1 MFTKSLLIF
10 LILLATSKKVEVND
24 LPGTEFSEIQQG
36 IYINQSDSGLIA
48 LKTTNSVNS
57 RALEI
62 NLDGAQYIELKGAII
77 NMERALIYVSE
88 SNRII
93 VGDSTQSTVFV
104 FDMDGELIVSFGRSG
119 RGPGE
124 FNFITGVIQ
133 LSMGDILV
141 SEPSGR
147 IHRFSENG
155 TFLRT
160 YNIPITG
167 NMARM
172 TEINNHQ
179 LLLAGLNKRGA
190 GNLLH
195 FLNIDTGDIT
205 QSFFEAPFEMG
216 AFGGVLFSQSSTA
229 SAIFDGTYIYAFIS
243 FKNTL
248 YVFDLNANL
257 INVIDNINFEHLLPL
272 TPEPERLSDRQLA
285 AKMESFSKITNLYW
299 VSEDIMLIEHYRSV
313 DVQLSP
319 FRFSVEY
326 GFAIMETDG
335 TIITEEKNVP
345 RTYGYNNNQQLI
357 YRGTFEN
364 NTNGTQIIKK
374 LPYPLR

>member
-1 MFTKSLLIF
+1 RKPEF
-10 LILLATSKKVEVND
+10 
-24 LPGTEFSEIQQG
+24 GTTQQG
-36 IYINQSDSGLIA
+36 IYIKQSDSDLIA
-48 LKTTNSVNS
+48 LRASNAVRS
-57 RALEI
+57 RAFKMSS
-62 NLDGAQYIELKGAII
+62 DDTQFIELKGAII
-77 NMERALIYVSE
+77 NMERALIYISE
-88 SNRII
+88 SDRII
-93 VGDSTQSTVFV
+93 VGDSTQNLVFV
-104 FDMDGELIVSFGRSG
+104 FDMDGELLFSFGRSG

-124 FNFITGVIQ
+124 FNFITGIMQ

-147 IHRFSENG
+147 IHRFSDNG

-167 NMARM
+167 NMVRM
-172 TEINNHQ
+172 TEINSRK

-195 FLNIDTGDIT
+195 FFDLDTGDIT

-216 AFGGVLFSQSSTA
+216 AFGGVLYSQSSTA

-243 FKNTL
+243 FKDAL

-257 INVIDNINFEHLLPL
+257 INVVDNINFEHILPL
-272 TPEPERLSDRQLA
+272 TPEPERLSERELA
-285 AKMESFSKITNLYW
+285 EKMESFSRITNLYW
-299 VSEDIMLIEHYRSV
+299 VDEDVMLIEHYKSV

-326 GFAIMETDG
+326 GFAIMKTNG
-335 TIITEEKNVP
+335 TVIAEESNVP
-345 RTYGYNNNQQLI
+345 RTYGFNGDEGLI
-357 YRGTFEN
+357 YRGAFEN
-364 NTNGTQIIKK
+364 PTNGTQLIEE
-374 LPYPLR
+374 LPYSIRE